1 MIHGVGGWDGLKNN
15 AFGTFEKGG
24 RSEFHRKRKETIG
37 VYSIFIV
44 ILMLDGLKPS
54 STSGSIL
61 YIPGIIEYRYGKY
74 IIAFSSGKI
83 SLKVT

>member
-1 MIHGVGGWDGLKNN
+1 MGWDGLKKKKKKN
-15 AFGTFEKGG
+15 AFGTFEKGV

-61 YIPGIIEYRYGKY
+61 YREIIVY
-74 IIAFSSGKI
+74 S
-83 SLKVT
+83 

>member
-1 MIHGVGGWDGLKNN
+1 MGWEVGMVFKKNN
-15 AFGTFEKGG
+15 AFGTFEKGV

-61 YIPGIIEYRYGKY
+61 YVPGIIEYRYGKY